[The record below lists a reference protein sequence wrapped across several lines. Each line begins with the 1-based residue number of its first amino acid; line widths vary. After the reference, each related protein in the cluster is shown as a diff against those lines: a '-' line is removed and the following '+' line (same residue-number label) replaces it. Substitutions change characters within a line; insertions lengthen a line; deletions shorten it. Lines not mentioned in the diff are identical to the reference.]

1 MTTTMTAL
9 ASNSINFA
17 EFVSLTT
24 PSATYTF
31 CNAAA
36 AITVNGV
43 TYSGLGSLLNITN
56 IDRQVKA
63 TSGDLGVSLTGID
76 SANIAIILSATIKG
90 SKIEIW
96 RGFLD
101 SNNQIITSPTQQFF
115 KRYQGLVSNIAISE
129 DFDTQARTR
138 VATCIL
144 TCASFRS
151 ILQSRVGGIKTNP
164 SIWKTVYPND
174 TSMDRVPIIAA
185 TFFDF
190 GAKPLA
196 ETQAEERAEALR
208 NAPPSQGDGTGTGGS
223 GF

>member
-1 MTTTMTAL
+1 MTTTMAAL
-9 ASNSINFA
+9 SSNSIIYA
-17 EFVSLTT
+17 EFVKLTT

-36 AITVNGV
+36 PITVDGTV
-43 TYSGLGSLLNITN
+43 YSGMGSLLSITN

-76 SANIAIILSATIKG
+76 SANIALVLSSTIKG
-90 SKIEIW
+90 SKIEVF

-115 KRYQGLVSNIAISE
+115 KRYQGLVSNIAIKE
-129 DFDTQARTR
+129 DFNTQERIR
-138 VATCIL
+138 VATCVL
-144 TCASFRS
+144 TCASFRT
-151 ILQSRVGGIKTNP
+151 ILQNRVGGVRTNP
-164 SIWKTVYPND
+164 SICKTLYAND

-185 TFFDF
+185 TYFDF
-190 GAKPLA
+190 GSPPIVTSQSAN
-196 ETQAEERAEALR
+196 T
-208 NAPPSQGDGTGTGGS
+208 NAGGDPGYSQSDPGS

>member
-17 EFVSLTT
+17 EFVKLTT

-36 AITVNGV
+36 PITVDG
-43 TYSGLGSLLNITN
+43 TIFAGLGSLLNITN

-63 TSGDLGVSLTGID
+63 TSGDLGLSLTGID

-90 SKIEIW
+90 SRIEIW

-115 KRYQGLVSNIAISE
+115 KRYQGLVSNIAINE
-129 DFDTQARTR
+129 DFDTQARIR
-138 VATCIL
+138 IATCVL

-151 ILQSRVGGIKTNP
+151 ILQNRVGGVRTNP
-164 SIWKTVYPND
+164 SIWKIVYPND

-190 GAKPLA
+190 GAKPQY
-196 ETQAEERAEALR
+196 ETQAEAEALR
-208 NAPPSQGDGTGTGGS
+208 ISRLPPANDNSISS

>member
-1 MTTTMTAL
+1 MTTTMAAL
-9 ASNSINFA
+9 SSNSIRFA
-17 EFVSLTT
+17 EFVKLTT

-36 AITVNGV
+36 AITVDGTV
-43 TYSGLGSLLNITN
+43 FSGLGSLLNITN
-56 IDRQVKA
+56 IERQVKA

-76 SANIAIILSATIKG
+76 SANIALILSATIKG
-90 SKIEIW
+90 SKIEVW

-101 SNNQIITSPTQQFF
+101 SNNQIITTPTQQFF
-115 KRYQGLVSNIAISE
+115 KRYQGLVSTVAISE
-129 DFDTQARTR
+129 DFDTEKRIR
-138 VATCIL
+138 VATCVL
-144 TCASFRS
+144 SCASFRT
-151 ILQSRVGGIKTNP
+151 ILQNRVGGIRTNP

-185 TFFDF
+185 TYFDF

-196 ETQAEERAEALR
+196 ESQAEAAAAQAAQAAAAENNGNNL
-208 NAPPSQGDGTGTGGS
+208 TS

>member
-1 MTTTMTAL
+1 MTTTMAAL
-9 ASNSINFA
+9 ASNSIIFA
-17 EFVSLTT
+17 EFVKLTT

-36 AITVNGV
+36 PITVDG
-43 TYSGLGSLLNITN
+43 TTFAGLGSLLNITN

-63 TSGDLGVSLTGID
+63 TSGDLGLSLTGID

-115 KRYQGLVSNIAISE
+115 KRYQGLVSNIAINE
-129 DFDTQARTR
+129 DFNTQERIR
-138 VATCIL
+138 IATCIL

-151 ILQSRVGGIKTNP
+151 ILQNRVGGVRTNP

-185 TFFDF
+185 TYFDF

-196 ETQAEERAEALR
+196 ESQAEAAAAKAAQQAAE
-208 NAPPSQGDGTGTGGS
+208 NVGNNNSGG
-223 GF
+223 F

>member
-1 MTTTMTAL
+1 MTTTMAAL
-9 ASNSINFA
+9 SSNSIRFA
-17 EFVSLTT
+17 EFVKLTT

-36 AITVNGV
+36 AITVDGTV
-43 TYSGLGSLLNITN
+43 FSGLGSLLNITN

-76 SANIAIILSATIKG
+76 SANIALILSATIKG
-90 SKIEIW
+90 SKIEVW

-101 SNNQIITSPTQQFF
+101 SNNQIITTPTQQFF
-115 KRYQGLVSNIAISE
+115 KRYQGLVSTVAISE
-129 DFDTQARTR
+129 DFDAEKRIR
-138 VATCIL
+138 VATCVL
-144 TCASFRS
+144 SCASFRT
-151 ILQSRVGGIKTNP
+151 ILQNRVGGIRTNP

-185 TFFDF
+185 TYFDF

-196 ETQAEERAEALR
+196 ESQAEAAAAKAAQQAAESYSSG
-208 NAPPSQGDGTGTGGS
+208 NS

>member
-1 MTTTMTAL
+1 MTTTMAAL
-9 ASNSINFA
+9 SSNSIRFA
-17 EFVSLTT
+17 EFVKLTT

-36 AITVNGV
+36 AITVDGTV
-43 TYSGLGSLLNITN
+43 YSGLGSLLNISN

-76 SANIAIILSATIKG
+76 SANIALILSATIKG
-90 SKIEIW
+90 SKIEVW

-101 SNNQIITSPTQQFF
+101 SNNQIITTPTQQFF
-115 KRYQGLVSNIAISE
+115 KRYQGLVSTVAISE
-129 DFDTQARTR
+129 DFDAEKRIR
-138 VATCIL
+138 VATCVL
-144 TCASFRS
+144 SCASFRT
-151 ILQSRVGGIKTNP
+151 ILQNRVGGIRTNP

-185 TFFDF
+185 TYFDF

-196 ETQAEERAEALR
+196 ESQAEAAAARAAQDAASSV
-208 NAPPSQGDGTGTGGS
+208 NSSISS

>member
-1 MTTTMTAL
+1 MTTTMAAL
-9 ASNSINFA
+9 SSNSIRFA
-17 EFVSLTT
+17 EFVKLTT

-36 AITVNGV
+36 AITVDGTV
-43 TYSGLGSLLNITN
+43 FSGLGSLLNITN

-76 SANIAIILSATIKG
+76 SANIALILSATIKG
-90 SKIEIW
+90 SKIEVW

-101 SNNQIITSPTQQFF
+101 SNNQIITTPTQQFF
-115 KRYQGLVSNIAISE
+115 KRYQGLVSTVAISE
-129 DFDTQARTR
+129 DFDAEKRIR
-138 VATCIL
+138 VATCVL
-144 TCASFRS
+144 SCASFRT
-151 ILQSRVGGIKTNP
+151 ILQNRVGGIRTNP

-185 TFFDF
+185 TYFDF

-196 ETQAEERAEALR
+196 ESQAEAAAARAAQDAASSV
-208 NAPPSQGDGTGTGGS
+208 NSSISS

>member
-9 ASNSINFA
+9 SSNSINFA
-17 EFVSLTT
+17 EFVKLTT

-36 AITVNGV
+36 AITVDGTV
-43 TYSGLGSLLNITN
+43 YSGMGSLLNITN

-63 TSGDLGVSLTGID
+63 TSGDLGLSLTGID
-76 SANIAIILSATIKG
+76 SANIALILSATIKG

-144 TCASFRS
+144 TCASFRT
-151 ILQSRVGGIKTNP
+151 ILQNRVGGVKTNP
-164 SIWKTVYPND
+164 SIWKTFYPND

-190 GAKPLA
+190 GSPPIVTSQSANTNA
-196 ETQAEERAEALR
+196 GGTET
-208 NAPPSQGDGTGTGGS
+208 GYTGVDNST
-223 GF
+223 F

>member
-1 MTTTMTAL
+1 MTTTMAAL
-9 ASNSINFA
+9 SSNSIRFA
-17 EFVSLTT
+17 EFVKLTT

-36 AITVNGV
+36 AITVDGTV
-43 TYSGLGSLLNITN
+43 YSGLGSLLNITN

-76 SANIAIILSATIKG
+76 SANIALILSATIKG
-90 SKIEIW
+90 SKIEVF

-101 SNNQIITSPTQQFF
+101 SNNQIITTPTQQFF
-115 KRYQGLVSNIAISE
+115 KRYQGLVSTVAISE
-129 DFDTQARTR
+129 DFDTEKRIR
-138 VATCIL
+138 VATCVL
-144 TCASFRS
+144 SCASFRT
-151 ILQSRVGGIKTNP
+151 ILQNRVGGVRTNP
-164 SIWKTVYPND
+164 SIWKTIYPND

-185 TFFDF
+185 TYFDF

-196 ETQAEERAEALR
+196 ESQAEAAAARAAQDAASSV
-208 NAPPSQGDGTGTGGS
+208 NSSISS